1 MMDHDLHPPRAG
13 TLQQLCRSLG
23 WDLPEGTA
31 ESLALYLELLESWN
45 RRMNLVGP
53 QSWQEVLATL
63 VMDSMHLAGFLDG
76 LPLPGS
82 PLSLDLGAGAG
93 LPGIP
98 LRLVWGRGR
107 YVMVE
112 VRQKRA
118 VFLRHVLARLDI
130 PGTEVFHGSVET
142 LPQVLVPA
150 GLVRWRAFRPW
161 KDMLR
166 FSRGLQRPGGVTVI
180 MSNDP
185 PPSEIAIPEPWRLF
199 GEQAYRIQG
208 LDRYFWALSL

>member
-1 MMDHDLHPPRAG
+1 MDHDLQPPTAKMVR
-13 TLQQLCRSLG
+13 QQCRSLG
-23 WDLPEGTA
+23 WDLPEGRA
-31 ESLALYLELLESWN
+31 KSLARYLELLESWN

-53 QSWQEVLATL
+53 QSWQEMLATL

-76 LPLPGS
+76 LPLPGA
-82 PLSLDLGAGAG
+82 PLCLDLGAGAG

-98 LRLVWGRGR
+98 LRLVWDRGR

-130 PGTEVFHGSVET
+130 PGTEVFHGAVEN
-142 LPQVLVPA
+142 LPRALVPA
-150 GLVRWRAFRPW
+150 DLVLGRAFRPW

-166 FSRGLQRPGGVTVI
+166 LAGGLQRPGGFTVI

-185 PPSEIAIPEPWRLF
+185 PPSEKAIPEPWRLV
-199 GEQAYRIQG
+199 GEQDYRIQG

>member
-1 MMDHDLHPPRAG
+1 MMDNNLQPPTAG
-13 TLQQLCRSLG
+13 MVRQLCLSWG
-23 WDLPEGTA
+23 WNLPGGTA
-31 ESLALYLELLESWN
+31 ESLARYLELLESWN

-53 QSWQEVLATL
+53 QGWQEVLATL
-63 VMDSMHLAGFLDG
+63 VMDSMHLAGFLNG
-76 LPLPGS
+76 LPLPDA
-82 PLSLDLGAGAG
+82 PLCLDLGAGAG

-98 LRLVWGRGR
+98 LRLVWDRGR

-130 PGTEVFHGSVET
+130 PGTEVFHGAVED
-142 LPQVLVPA
+142 LPQGLAPADLVL
-150 GLVRWRAFRPW
+150 GRAFRPW

-166 FSRGLQRPGGVTVI
+166 LSRGLQRPGGFTVI

-185 PPSEIAIPEPWRLF
+185 APSGKAIPRPWRLV
-199 GEQAYRIQG
+199 GEQAYRVQG
-208 LDRYFWALSL
+208 LTRYFWALSL